1 VRGVLRLHTVTGESL
16 AQRLGALVRTAIER
30 SNGAARAAFYVS
42 DDTGIALYHVIGM
55 PPAYAQCVDGFAI
68 SPESLACGLAA
79 STGQAII
86 TRDVAEEPRWQR
98 WLWLARE
105 FDYRSCWSFP
115 VKTPAGRVVG
125 TFAMYFK
132 EPREATQAELA
143 LAAAL
148 TRVAAGIIS
157 PEWQPVTK

>member
-1 VRGVLRLHTVTGESL
+1 VLRLHTGTGGGSL
-16 AQRLGALVRTAIER
+16 AERLGALVRTAIER
-30 SNGAARAAFYVS
+30 SNGDARAAFYIA
-42 DDTGIALYHVIGM
+42 DDSRSALYHVTGM

-68 SPESLACGLAA
+68 SPESLACGLCA
-79 STGQAII
+79 STGQAIV
-86 TRDVAEEPRWQR
+86 TRDVADEPRWQR
-98 WLWLARE
+98 WLWLAKE

-132 EPREATQAELA
+132 DPREATRAELD

-148 TRVAAGIIS
+148 TRVAAEIIS
-157 PEWQPVTK
+157 PEPQPALRAG

>member
-1 VRGVLRLHTVTGESL
+1 LGRLFRRAHERDSEAWRGAFSL
-16 AQRLGALVRTAIER
+16 ADDKRGALHHVP
-30 SNGAARAAFYVS
+30 
-42 DDTGIALYHVIGM
+42 GI

-68 SPESLACGLAA
+68 SPESVACGLCA
-79 STGQAII
+79 STGQAIV
-86 TRDVAEEPRWQR
+86 TRDVADEPRWQR
-98 WLWLARE
+98 WLWLAKE

-132 EPREATQAELA
+132 DPREATRAELD

-148 TRVAAGIIS
+148 TRVA
-157 PEWQPVTK
+157 